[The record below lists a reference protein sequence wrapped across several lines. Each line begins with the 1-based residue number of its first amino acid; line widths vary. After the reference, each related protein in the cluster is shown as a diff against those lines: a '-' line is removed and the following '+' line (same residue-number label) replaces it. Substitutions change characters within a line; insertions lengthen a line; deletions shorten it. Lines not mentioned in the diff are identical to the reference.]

1 MLISR
6 NAYMK
11 EIKKFVLE
19 TVESEAKLKTVDFI
33 RDGNIRTH
41 MLKYINSFCE
51 PNNISEIKEAGK
63 LNEKWF
69 NEYIEQQRK
78 F

>member
-6 NAYMK
+6 NTYMK

-19 TVESEAKLKTVDFI
+19 TVGSENTLKTVDFI
-33 RDGNIRTH
+33 RDGDIRTH
-41 MLKYINSFCE
+41 MLKYINNFCE
-51 PNNISEIKEAGK
+51 PNNISEIKEARK

-69 NEYIEQQRK
+69 NEYIEKQRN